1 MNELIEKMHL
11 LSKEEVS
18 KVSKDIEE
26 IKSVF
31 YNKLNIKKKE
41 ANEEKEIINKL
52 NHLEI
57 RFKKIY
63 NIYRKIKSDIRK
75 KRKEEEEKNLKIK
88 KEIIKDIDSL

>member
-1 MNELIEKMHL
+1 MSKVVENKILDKENDLESNFGEEKNNIEYTQLSMDELIEKMHL

-52 NHLEI
+52 NH
-57 RFKKIY
+57 
-63 NIYRKIKSDIRK
+63 
-75 KRKEEEEKNLKIK
+75 
-88 KEIIKDIDSL
+88 